1 LPFGSAVITY
11 FWATI
16 KFKVMNILSETIA
29 QNADNYINTS
39 TIFGDLKRTIISKDF
54 KGGYVKNVFGNTEL
68 DFTHADISGPVL
80 LDISQAFGQV
90 TLAIPTDWQID
101 SDINHFASTMDD
113 DRSYLIRTKRTGK
126 VLVLKGLSV
135 FAAVEIVNDLED

>member
-1 LPFGSAVITY
+1 MNTIT
-11 FWATI
+11 
-16 KFKVMNILSETIA
+16 

-39 TIFGDLKRTIISKDF
+39 TVFGDLKRTIISKDF

-68 DFTHADISGPVL
+68 DFTHADITGPVL